1 MNLYPATEDHLEE
14 IMEIDK
20 EAFPTPW
27 SRKLWIKEIS
37 RTHRAYHVAIENKK
51 VIGFGGGLLA
61 GDDFHITTIA
71 VRASNLSKGVATRI
85 MIKLLDEALKLGAT
99 NLTLEVRAGNHP
111 AQALYR
117 RFGMAPVGIRPSYYQ
132 PDHEDALIMW
142 ANDIHEQPYL
152 ELLDSIK
159 QGQKAKEVL
168 SS

>member
-1 MNLYPATEDHLEE
+1 
-14 IMEIDK
+14 
-20 EAFPTPW
+20 
-27 SRKLWIKEIS
+27 
-37 RTHRAYHVAIENKK
+37 
-51 VIGFGGGLLA
+51 
-61 GDDFHITTIA
+61 
-71 VRASNLSKGVATRI
+71 
-85 MIKLLDEALKLGAT
+85 MIKLLEEAVKLGAT
-99 NLTLEVRAGNHP
+99 DLTLEVRAGNHP

-132 PDHEDALIMW
+132 PDNEDALIMW